1 MDQPWE
7 TEVMAFDSLRAR
19 MGGQDRLIP
28 MEIAHNTL
36 FTAHEKLQL
45 LNELK
50 AQATGALEDGTD
62 LGFTPAEIDDAIA
75 EVRRGVQDGVGSQTV
90 LKGDF

>member
-1 MDQPWE
+1 MP
-7 TEVMAFDSLRAR
+7 FDTLRDR
-19 MGGQDRLIP
+19 MGGKDRLIP

-50 AQATGALEDGTD
+50 AEATGALEDGTD
-62 LGFTPAEIDDAIA
+62 LGFSAGEVDEAIA
-75 EVRRGVQDGVGSQTV
+75 EVRRGVQEGVGTQTV